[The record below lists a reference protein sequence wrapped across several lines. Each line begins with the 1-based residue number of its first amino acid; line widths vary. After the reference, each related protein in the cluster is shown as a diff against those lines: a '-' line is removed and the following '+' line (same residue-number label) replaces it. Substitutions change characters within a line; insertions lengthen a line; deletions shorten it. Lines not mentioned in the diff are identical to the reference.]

1 MLDSLITLAIA
12 EAPSESGITVL
23 LNNFGVDLKVIIAQA
38 INFVIV
44 AVVLWKFA
52 FKPVIANLDER
63 QQKIADGL
71 RFAEESK
78 QQLESAEREKAEI
91 IREANGE
98 AQSILADA
106 REKAKAYEEKQ
117 RAVTAQAIED
127 MRKRADES
135 NALERQ
141 RMLSEAR
148 QEIARLVVVT
158 SAKVLKAE
166 LNDADKKRLNE
177 AASKEIA
184 SLN

>member
-23 LNNFGVDLKVIIAQA
+23 LNNFGVDLKVIIAQT
-38 INFVIV
+38 INFVLV
-44 AVVLWKFA
+44 ATVLWKFA

-63 QQKIADGL
+63 QQKISDGL

-78 QQLESAEREKAEI
+78 QQLESAEREKADI
-91 IREANGE
+91 IRDANGE
-98 AQSILADA
+98 AQKILAEA

-117 RAVTAQAIED
+117 RAVTAQSIED

-148 QEIARLVVVT
+148 QEIAQLVVLT
-158 SAKVLKAE
+158 SAKVLKSE

-177 AASKEIA
+177 AATKEIA